1 LINPGTYGLALAAMW
16 SDLMER
22 PDDIALPTLLTIA
35 RNPAHPFAKN
45 ATENLEWLLG
55 QNFGTDWQRWD
66 AAIRERTRKR

>member
-1 LINPGTYGLALAAMW
+1 MW

-22 PDDIALPTLLTIA
+22 PDDITLPTLLTIA

-45 ATENLEWLLG
+45 AAENLELLLG
-55 QNFGTDWQRWD
+55 QSFGTDWQRWD